1 MQSLF
6 WLKTPFWERQKT
18 RLAKTIGNRLALKIY
33 TYLLNYTTKE
43 VQKIDCKKTVLL
55 AYHTNEEE
63 LFPEKNFYRAL
74 QINGN
79 LGDKIKHAFQVGF
92 QHKQEKVVVIGSDC
106 FELKA
111 THYAKTFELLNNND
125 VVIGPALDGGYYLIA
140 LKKPFPALFENKS
153 WSTEQLLKETVA
165 TIKEHKLTYCLL
177 ETLRDID
184 TENDLKNH
192 SELTQLLKPNKQG
205 ES

>member
-1 MQSLF
+1 METCNSDNRLNAIVI
-6 WLKTPFWERQKT
+6 LAKNPILGKAKT

-92 QHKQEKVVVIGSDC
+92 QHKHVL
-106 FELKA
+106 F
-111 THYAKTFELLNNND
+111 YRLN
-125 VVIGPALDGGYYLIA
+125 Y
-140 LKKPFPALFENKS
+140 
-153 WSTEQLLKETVA
+153 
-165 TIKEHKLTYCLL
+165 
-177 ETLRDID
+177 R
-184 TENDLKNH
+184 
-192 SELTQLLKPNKQG
+192 
-205 ES
+205 